1 MGVALHTLS
10 VTGEQSDYPV
20 INLEE
25 ALIIF
30 NSMPWEKEMEV
41 WEEMAEEDRE
51 NCMPLFH
58 LMDDTEHALRLT
70 AYSRDLV
77 GLAYDYS
84 IRGRMTFAGPEF
96 EQGYFG
102 TDQFPRASIRE
113 LLTLFFT
120 SDEDHMLALLQR
132 YPDPEV
138 TDTDEESPGIT

>member
-1 MGVALHTLS
+1 MGVALLTQS
-10 VTGEQSDYPV
+10 VTGVQSDYPV

-30 NSMPWEKEMEV
+30 NSMPWEKEMAA
-41 WEEMAEEDRE
+41 WEQMPEGERA

-113 LLTLFFT
+113 LLTLFFA
-120 SDEDHMLALLQR
+120 SDEDDMLSLLQR
-132 YPDPEV
+132 YPDPEIA
-138 TDTDEESPGIT
+138 DTDKEP

>member
-1 MGVALHTLS
+1 MGVALLTQS

-30 NSMPWEKEMEV
+30 NSMPWEKEMEA
-41 WEEMAEEDRE
+41 WEQMPEAERDDFR
-51 NCMPLFH
+51 PLFH
-58 LMDDTEHALRLT
+58 LMDDTEHALRIM
-70 AYSRDLV
+70 AYSPELL

-96 EQGYFG
+96 DQGYFG

-120 SDEDHMLALLQR
+120 SDEDHILSLLQR
-132 YPDPEV
+132 YPDPDV
-138 TDTDEESPGIT
+138 TDTDEEP

>member
-1 MGVALHTLS
+1 MGVALLTQS

-30 NSMPWEKEMEV
+30 NSMPWEKEMEA
-41 WEEMAEEDRE
+41 WEQMPEEERE

-70 AYSRDLV
+70 AYSCDLV

-113 LLTLFFT
+113 LFTLFFT
-120 SDEDHMLALLQR
+120 SDEDHMLALLKQ
-132 YPDPEV
+132 YSDPEV
-138 TDTDEESPGIT
+138 ADTDEE

>member
-1 MGVALHTLS
+1 MGVALLTQS

-30 NSMPWEKEMEV
+30 NSMPWEKEMAA
-41 WEEMAEEDRE
+41 WEQMPEGERE

-84 IRGRMTFAGPEF
+84 IRGRMTFSGPEF

-120 SDEDHMLALLQR
+120 SDEDHILSLLQR

-138 TDTDEESPGIT
+138 TDTDEEP

>member
-1 MGVALHTLS
+1 MGVALLTQS

-30 NSMPWEKEMEV
+30 TSMPWEKEMEA
-41 WEEMAEEDRE
+41 WEQMPEGERED
-51 NCMPLFH
+51 CMPLFH
-58 LMDDTEHALRLT
+58 LMDDTEHALRIT

-102 TDQFPRASIRE
+102 TDQFPRESIRE

-120 SDEDHMLALLQR
+120 SDEDHILALLQR

-138 TDTDEESPGIT
+138 TDTDDES